1 MMILRNKQRTLL
13 LGGALALMG
22 TPALAQTDPRYD
34 RLQQELSDLRTQLSD
49 LRNAQGDL
57 DNSAALADLKRSTGD
72 QYVDLAGQIGAL
84 PKVGLDNGRLTV
96 ASANGDFTFALRS
109 LIQYDIGYF
118 AQGRNGAVPDLS
130 SGTNFRRAQIGFT
143 GTAFRDWA
151 YNLTFDFAGNGIEK
165 SGYIYNAYL
174 EYDGLKPFA
183 VRIGAYT
190 PPAGLEDQTGSAD
203 LLFLERASAVD
214 AARNIAGAPSRQAV
228 TVFLQEAD
236 YFASLSYTGQKVG
249 DSGAFDEQQALIGRI
264 AWLPVNTPDFKWL
277 IDGDATW
284 LFKPTDLLPGT
295 VPLTTPLHAVAL
307 SGGPELAVD
316 NNGPKTINTG
326 NIDAD
331 SVTEFGVETAAEYD
345 ALYLQ
350 GGWFHYDF
358 ARRNPALADPSF
370 SGWYALATWSLTGET
385 HAYDP
390 TTASF
395 RGLRPLHGLGS
406 GGFGA
411 WELKARYSFID
422 LDYDPLIGTAA
433 GGIAGGKQNVWTVGA
448 NWYPTNGIRFAL
460 EYSNLHVSHV
470 NAPASNISADEFGF
484 RTQLSL

>member
-1 MMILRNKQRTLL
+1 MVILRNKRRTLL
-13 LGGALALMG
+13 LGGALALMAA
-22 TPALAQTDPRYD
+22 PALAQTEPRLD
-34 RLQQELSDLRTQLSD
+34 RLQQELDALRAQLSD
-49 LRNAQGDL
+49 LRQAQGNL
-57 DNSAALADLKRSTGD
+57 DNSAALTDLKRATGD
-72 QYVDLAGQIGAL
+72 QYIDLAGRIGAL

-96 ASANGDFTFALRS
+96 ASADGDFTFALRG

-118 AQGRNGAVPDLS
+118 AQGRNGTVPDLS
-130 SGTNFRRAQIGFT
+130 SGTNFRRAQVGFT

-183 VRIGAYT
+183 LRIGAYT
-190 PPAGLEDQTGSAD
+190 PPTGLEDQTGSGD

-228 TVFLQEAD
+228 TLFLREAD
-236 YFASLSYTGQKVG
+236 YFAALSYTGQKVG
-249 DSGAFDEQQALIGRI
+249 DGAAFDEQQAVIGRI

-277 IDGDATW
+277 LDADATW
-284 LFKPTDLLPGT
+284 LFKPTDIVAGT
-295 VPLTTPLHAVAL
+295 VPRTTPLHAVAL

-316 NNGPKTINTG
+316 NNGPKTVNTG
-326 NIDAD
+326 AIDAD
-331 SVTEFGVETAAEYD
+331 SVTEFGAETAAEYD

-358 ARRNPALADPSF
+358 QRRNPALPDPGF
-370 SGWYALATWSLTGET
+370 NGWYALATWSLTGET

-390 TTASF
+390 STASF

-411 WELKARYSFID
+411 WELKARYSFLD
-422 LDYDPLIGTAA
+422 LDDDPLTGSAA
-433 GGIAGGKQNVWTVGA
+433 GGIAGGKQTVWTVGA
-448 NWYPTNGIRFAL
+448 NWYPTNGIRFTL
-460 EYSNLHVSHV
+460 EYSNLHVRHV
-470 NAPASNISADEFGF
+470 NAPAGNISADEFGL